1 MTFAVRIFVAA
12 LSFFFLT
19 VSTATAHA
27 HASLAQASPSI
38 GSTVSEAPHEVIL
51 TFTQRLEAAFSNLKV
66 VDASG
71 AEVSE
76 GKTQVNDNTMRIN
89 LRPLNA
95 GIYKVNWRAVSTDT
109 HKIEG
114 NFTFRVDGQ

>member
-1 MTFAVRIFVAA
+1 VRVTITA
-12 LSFFFLT
+12 LSLLFLT

-27 HASLAQASPSI
+27 HASLAQASPSV
-38 GSTVSEAPHEVIL
+38 GSTMSEAPHEVIL
-51 TFTQRLEAAFSNLKV
+51 TFTERLEAAFSNLRV
-66 VDASG
+66 IDASG

-76 GKTQVNDNTMRIN
+76 GKARVNDNTMRIS

-114 NFTFRVDGQ
+114 SFIFSVDAK